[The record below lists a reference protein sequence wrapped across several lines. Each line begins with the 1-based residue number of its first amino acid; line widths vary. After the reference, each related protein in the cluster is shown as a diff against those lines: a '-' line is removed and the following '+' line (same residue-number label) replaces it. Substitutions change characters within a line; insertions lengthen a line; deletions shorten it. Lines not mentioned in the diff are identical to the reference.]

1 MEKNELKTQYE
12 TALELNQK
20 IIITAQMAQKNLYD
34 MCLMLKQMRDDKL
47 YKELGYQNFED
58 YCEKEVGFSRINA
71 HRYISIIE
79 NIENV
84 TSMLHFGMTKLS
96 LLASL
101 SEPEQEEI
109 QEKIDLETTSVRK
122 LKEEIE
128 KLKSEKQEAEKY
140 LSNQAREERQK
151 AEQANDR
158 LTEANKRIKELESRP
173 ITVVEDEKMKEE
185 NEKLKNLLRD
195 AEQKLAAND
204 TGDYELKNAKATIRE
219 LDKQLSIETQDHA
232 NEQNRIRRKYQ
243 DEINRLN
250 EKLKNVQPAERTVE
264 VVDSKE
270 IFRAYYKNAIGA
282 FNAMLEFTG
291 GLDLADDAD
300 FCINKITEM
309 INALTKKTEAL
320 KNEII

>member
-1 MEKNELKTQYE
+1 MNE
-12 TALELNQK
+12 
-20 IIITAQMAQKNLYD
+20 IITTESYCHAVRLNEEILYAAD
-34 MCLMLKQMRDDKL
+34 QTQQSLYRMCTLLKEMRDGKL
-47 YKELGYQNFED
+47 YKELGYHSFEE
-58 YCEKEVGFSRINA
+58 YCEKEVGMNRRNA
-71 HRYISIIE
+71 YRYIAVIE
-79 NIENV
+79 NIKNV
-84 TSMLHFGMTKLS
+84 TSMSQIGMTKLS

-101 SEPEQEEI
+101 SESQQEEI
-109 QEKIDLETTSVRK
+109 QKTVDVEEVSVRK

-250 EKLKNVQPAERTVE
+250 EQLKKQEENVRTVE
-264 VVDSKE
+264 IPDMKE
-270 IFRAYYKNAIGA
+270 VFRAYYQNAINA
-282 FNAMLEFTG
+282 FNAMINFISGIEGDKDFYLKKSGQLVGKLYDTLEEV
-291 GLDLADDAD
+291 
-300 FCINKITEM
+300 K
-309 INALTKKTEAL
+309 
-320 KNEII
+320 

>member
-12 TALELNQK
+12 TAIELNQK

-34 MCLMLKQMRDDKL
+34 MCVLLKQMRDDKL

-58 YCEKEVGFSRINA
+58 YCEQEVGMKRRNA
-71 HRYISIIE
+71 YNYISIIE
-79 NIENV
+79 KTGNV
-84 TSMLHFGMTKLS
+84 QSIAHFGMTKLS

-101 SEPEQEEI
+101 SEPEQKEI

-250 EKLKNVQPAERTVE
+250 EQLKKQEENVRTVE
-264 VVDSKE
+264 IPDMKE
-270 IFRAYYKNAIGA
+270 VFRAYYQNAINA
-282 FNAMLEFTG
+282 FNAMINFISGIEGDKDFYLKKSGQLVGKLYDTLEEV
-291 GLDLADDAD
+291 
-300 FCINKITEM
+300 K
-309 INALTKKTEAL
+309 
-320 KNEII
+320 